1 MYGDS
6 RKMKE
11 KSKEIMEA
19 KQLLIQISKIEGNTR
34 LHETKI
40 ILAPKSKIKMYFS
53 VHNTTTRCMVVNN
66 PIYSG
71 LSIIFLNPLYMSVL
85 YTNKYMLD
93 IINYKDR
100 LCERMC

>member
-1 MYGDS
+1 
-6 RKMKE
+6 MKVE
-11 KSKEIMEA
+11 TKEVKEA
-19 KQLLIQISKIEGNTR
+19 KQLLMQISKVEGNTR
-34 LHETKI
+34 LHEAK
-40 ILAPKSKIKMYFS
+40 LFLVPKSKMKMYFS

-66 PIYSG
+66 PVYSG